1 MFEVSELRRDFDPS
15 VNPRLLSRPHLG
27 RWLHACGGIL
37 RRSAPAISSDFR
49 IRLRLVR
56 RPILP
61 TRARAVGAEIA
72 RRGRQRCGHARAQEQ
87 LDGRSSR
94 RAALR
99 NLHDVRQ
106 RVVGGARRR
115 RQSARRSDRHLR
127 RRFQSRRSALPA
139 PDRRRG
145 HPGRRVRLFPHA
157 TENFQSRLQG
167 QLHPAPAGF
176 GNARARARRDSDHRG
191 PARQKGQLW
200 TGGQRLEPDRDHR
213 VSAAWRAGR
222 AGAL

>member
-127 RRFQSRRSALPA
+127 RRFQSR
-139 PDRRRG
+139 
-145 HPGRRVRLFPHA
+145 
-157 TENFQSRLQG
+157 LQG